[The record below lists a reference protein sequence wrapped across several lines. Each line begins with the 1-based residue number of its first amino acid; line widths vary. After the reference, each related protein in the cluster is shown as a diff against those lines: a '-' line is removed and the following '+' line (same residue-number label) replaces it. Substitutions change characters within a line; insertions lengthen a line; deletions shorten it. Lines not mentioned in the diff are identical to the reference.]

1 MDKIF
6 VNNYVKDIEIGAF
19 QSERGCKQQV
29 EFNICLEIKPLTQR
43 LSDNVDDVISYE
55 IITDAI
61 NFELKS
67 QRFNLLET
75 LAEKIAERCLNE
87 SRVISAEVKVEK
99 LDRIPG
105 SLGVSIIRFKNR
117 RKISEGKANL
127 RQIDTKLSLIN
138 LNSGNLSSELTNAW
152 VLSLIK
158 SNRPIVLIVESQ
170 PILFSESLDPVVL
183 TQVGLLVM
191 DQNAWLVSN
200 VDKRVLVAGT
210 KAELYNGLKSNCVVA
225 FCPAQFARQSF
236 PDAPSL
242 TRDSNKFMLWLTKQ
256 LGIKNL
262 YFIGSTERRT
272 LMKEEGIDVTYLD
285 IDGWKSFR

>member
-75 LAEKIAERCLNE
+75 LAEKIAVRCLNE

-105 SLGVSIIRFKNR
+105 SLGVS
-117 RKISEGKANL
+117 
-127 RQIDTKLSLIN
+127 
-138 LNSGNLSSELTNAW
+138 
-152 VLSLIK
+152 
-158 SNRPIVLIVESQ
+158 
-170 PILFSESLDPVVL
+170 
-183 TQVGLLVM
+183 
-191 DQNAWLVSN
+191 
-200 VDKRVLVAGT
+200 
-210 KAELYNGLKSNCVVA
+210 
-225 FCPAQFARQSF
+225 
-236 PDAPSL
+236 
-242 TRDSNKFMLWLTKQ
+242 
-256 LGIKNL
+256 
-262 YFIGSTERRT
+262 RT
-272 LMKEEGIDVTYLD
+272 
-285 IDGWKSFR
+285 

>member
-29 EFNICLEIKPLTQR
+29 EFNICLEIKPLAEK

-61 NFELKS
+61 NLELES

-75 LAEKIAERCLNE
+75 LAEKIADRCLNE
-87 SRVISAEVKVEK
+87 PGVISAKVKVEK

-105 SLGVSIIRFKNR
+105 SLGVSIKRLKGR
-117 RKISEGKANL
+117 RKISEGKVNL

-138 LNSGNLSSELTNAW
+138 LHSGNLSRELTNAW

-158 SNRPIVLIVESQ
+158 SKRPIVLVVESR
-170 PILFSESLDPVVL
+170 PILSSESLDPL
-183 TQVGLLVM
+183 ASTQVGLLGM
-191 DQNAWLVSN
+191 DQNAWLVSTM
-200 VDKRVLVAGT
+200 DKRVLVAGT
-210 KAELYNGLKSNCVVA
+210 KAELYNGLKKNSVVA
-225 FCPAQFARQSF
+225 FCPAQFTRQSF

-242 TRDSNKFMLWLTKQ
+242 TKDSNKFMLWLTKQ
-256 LGIKNL
+256 LGIRNL
-262 YFIGSTERRT
+262 YFIGSTERGT
-272 LMKEEGIDVTYLD
+272 QMKEEGIDVIYLD
-285 IDGWKSFR
+285 IDGWKSFV